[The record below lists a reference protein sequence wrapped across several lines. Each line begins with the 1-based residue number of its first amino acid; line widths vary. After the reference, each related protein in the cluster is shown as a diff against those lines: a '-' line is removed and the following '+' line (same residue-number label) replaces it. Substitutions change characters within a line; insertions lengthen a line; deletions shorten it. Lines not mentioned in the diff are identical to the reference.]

1 MARPIAEG
9 LMYFPMD
16 VDLFDDPKLLMVEE
30 EHGIQG
36 GYIALRLLCWIYR
49 QGYYTNWNDEM
60 SYIFAK
66 RIGNAVTGALVT
78 AVVHTLVKKGF
89 FDERMY
95 NRFSILTSKGIQKR
109 WQKIIRD
116 AKRKAVINPLH
127 NLIGDVDHGETA
139 FLPEETTAATA
150 LIPQSKAEEKKEEES
165 KEYPYGAAASV
176 NTKNAAGTADM
187 PPPAAAACPPSVRPS
202 LEAVQQFFAAA
213 GANNEMAN
221 KFWNKWEGLGWVQGY
236 TPIRNWTGF
245 ANNFIAN
252 YHFNEKKYATSGKKN
267 LSARQPAG
275 VITPGVRKFGQL

>member
-49 QGYYTNWNDEM
+49 QGYYTNWNNEM

-78 AVVHTLVKKGF
+78 AVVHTLVKRGF

-95 NRFSILTSKGIQKR
+95 TEFAILTSKGIQKR

-127 NLIGDVDHGETA
+127 NLVEDLDSDETA
-139 FLPEETTAATA
+139 FLPEETMAATP
-150 LIPQSKAEEKKEEES
+150 LMPQSKVEEKKEEEN
-165 KEYPYGAAASV
+165 KEYPYGGAASV
-176 NTKNAAGTADM
+176 NTKTTAATAAM
-187 PPPAAAACPPSVRPS
+187 PPPAAAWPPSVSPT

-213 GANNEMAN
+213 GANREMAN

-252 YHFNEKKYATSGKKN
+252 YHFNETKYAASGKKN
-267 LSARQPAG
+267 KSTQQPAG

>member
-95 NRFSILTSKGIQKR
+95 DRFSILTSKGIQKR

-116 AKRKAVINPLH
+116 AKRKAVISPLH
-127 NLIGDVDHGETA
+127 NLIGDVDHDETA
-139 FLPEETTAATA
+139 FLPEETTAATT

-165 KEYPYGAAASV
+165 TEYPYGTSASV
-176 NTKNAAGTADM
+176 NTKTAAGTADM
-187 PPPAAAACPPSVRPS
+187 PPPAAACPPSVRPS

-267 LSARQPAG
+267 LSAQQPAG
-275 VITPGVRKFGQL
+275 IITPGVRKFGQL